1 MGISTELLKDF
12 SQKIEASYNNI
23 DFFRDQIV
31 LSDAEKEI
39 YDAAIFNLDTELIS
53 EIDEINNYYVGVQ
66 SAYQERVNV
75 GCRTDM
81 FWTVV
86 GIDTTLIPPEYSIR
100 ATKISLTGY
109 ENDPS
114 GIGTVGVGTTG
125 LAIFTASGIATIPRD
140 SLYGFAEDNLWGLKY
155 YNEPY
160 LNDIGNTSVATF
172 IGTVGI
178 GQTTLVVM
186 LPYEDGISD
195 LFSPGQLVISN
206 KDNIFGG
213 GSNVIAG
220 LGTTATD
227 LSIVSPGIGTTSTV
241 VPTILLETAT
251 VGIASAPEADGSFVS
266 FTVLDDP
273 NNISS
278 ISDYA
283 VPFTAS
289 PFSPQTIGIMNGSQI
304 GIGKSIF
311 FDNSGN
317 PSGPQSWR
325 PENEVQGVEDVDDV
339 VEPSIGAG
347 KIYYTVGFTSAP
359 SSIGVPVAEGTI
371 ITGVTDATSTLYF
384 SNLPTCSTEEAALA
398 ASIVAKDNAVNAFNS
413 GIATSNLLIDAS
425 TLLREERDLLS
436 LKIWGLRQAIGQEI
450 DNIGRYDR
458 LNSYIG
464 ITTVSNVIT

>member
-1 MGISTELLKDF
+1 MGISTELEKTF
-12 SQKIEASYNNI
+12 NQKIEASYSNI
-23 DFFRDQIV
+23 NFFRDQI
-31 LSDAEKEI
+31 LLTSAEKEN
-39 YDAAIFNLDTELIS
+39 YNNAIFNLDKELIN
-53 EIDEINNYYVGVQ
+53 EIDELNNYYVGVQ

-75 GCRTDM
+75 GCRTDI

-86 GIDTTLIPPEYSIR
+86 GIDTTLAPPEYSIR
-100 ATKISLTGY
+100 ATKLSLTGY

-125 LAIFTASGIATIPRD
+125 LAIFTTSGIATIPID
-140 SLYGFAEDNLWGLKY
+140 SFYGFAEDNLWGIKY

-160 LNDIGNTSVATF
+160 LNDIDDTSVATF

-178 GQTTLVVM
+178 GKTTLVVM
-186 LPYEDGISD
+186 LPYDDGISD
-195 LFSPGQLVISN
+195 LFSPGQLIITSKTSVFAGTN
-206 KDNIFGG
+206 
-213 GSNVIAG
+213 NVIVG
-220 LGTTATD
+220 LGTTTTN
-227 LSIVSPGIGTTSTV
+227 LSSVSPGIGTTSTV
-241 VPTILLETAT
+241 VPTIILETAAIDDAT
-251 VGIASAPEADGSFVS
+251 APEADGSFVS

-273 NNISS
+273 DNISS

-283 VPFTAS
+283 VEFTAS
-289 PFSPQTIGIMNGSQI
+289 PFSPQSIGIMNGSQI

-339 VEPSIGAG
+339 TEPAIGAG

-359 SSIGVPVAEGTI
+359 SSIGVPVAEGTV

-413 GIATSNLLIDAS
+413 GIADSNLLIDAS

-450 DNIGRYDR
+450 DSIGRYDR

-464 ITTVSNVIT
+464 ITTVNNVIT

>member
-12 SQKIEASYNNI
+12 SQKIEESYNNI
-23 DFFRDQIV
+23 NFFRDQII
-31 LSDAEKEI
+31 LSDGEKEL
-39 YDAAIFNLDTELIS
+39 YDAAISNLDTELIN
-53 EIDEINNYYVGVQ
+53 EINELNNYYVGVQ

-86 GIDTTLIPPEYSIR
+86 GIATTPSLTYSIQV
-100 ATKISLTGY
+100 TKINLTGY
-109 ENDPS
+109 ELNPG
-114 GIGTVGVGTTG
+114 GISTVGYGTTG
-125 LAIFTASGIATIPRD
+125 IAIFTPNGLQEIDPN
-140 SLYGFAEDNLWGLKY
+140 SLYGYEEDNLWGLKY

-160 LNDIGNTSVATF
+160 LNDIGDTSVATF

-178 GQTTLVVM
+178 GETNLIVM

-195 LFSPGQLVISN
+195 LFSPGQLIISN
-206 KDNIFGG
+206 KDSIFGG
-213 GSNVIAG
+213 GSNVIVG
-220 LGTTATD
+220 LGTTTTD
-227 LSIVSPGIGTTSTV
+227 LSIVSPGIGSTSSV

-273 NNISS
+273 DNISS

-283 VPFTAS
+283 VNFTAN
-289 PFSPQTIGIMNGSQI
+289 PFSPQTIGIMNDSQI
-304 GIGKSIF
+304 GIGKSLF

-317 PSGPQSWR
+317 PSATQSWK
-325 PENEVQGVEDVDDV
+325 PENEIQGVEDVDDV
-339 VEPSIGAG
+339 VEPSVGAG
-347 KIYYTVGFTSAP
+347 KIYYTVGFTSTP
-359 SSIGVPVAEGTI
+359 SNGGIPVSEGTI
-371 ITGVTDATSTLYF
+371 ISGATDATASLYF
-384 SNLPTCSTEEAALA
+384 SSLPTCSTEEAALSA
-398 ASIVAKDNAVNAFNS
+398 AISAKNNAANSFNA

-436 LKIWGLRQAIGQEI
+436 LKIWGLRQSIGQEI

-464 ITTVSNVIT
+464 ITTVSDVIS